1 MNKKRDHLSI
11 MKDILIF
18 ISEKK
23 GGAKPTHIL
32 YKSNLSYQMLTQ
44 YIAELISKGLI
55 KEKSD
60 SEAEGKR
67 TYELTN
73 KGMNFLKDYGVIKKF
88 MESYGFDE

>member
-1 MNKKRDHLSI
+1 MR
-11 MKDILIF
+11 DILIF
-18 ISEKK
+18 ISDKK
-23 GGAKPTHIL
+23 GEAKPTNIL

-44 YIAELISKGLI
+44 YLAELISKGMI

-60 SEAEGKR
+60 SEGKR

-73 KGMNFLKDYGVIKKF
+73 KGMNFLRDYRVIEKF